1 MKFKTTIILL
11 IIAGIG
17 AAYIFLYDKNQY
29 RKDVWVQRQQMVLP
43 DYKPGQINKIEIKK

>member
-17 AAYIFLYDKNQY
+17 AAYIFLDDKKTIQDRCMGTETTNGAAGLQTG
-29 RKDVWVQRQQMVLP
+29 P
-43 DYKPGQINKIEIKK
+43 D